1 MRKAFFITTIVLLC
15 SSASFAKHSLKDST
29 RHDSVIQKDG
39 SSYNNAVIIK
49 ATNEGDG
56 IDAEYKWLADHY
68 PGYKTEGQSLNEH
81 DKIPYDVLHI
91 KTNDGQ
97 RKDVFF
103 DISSYFGKW

>member
-1 MRKAFFITTIVLLC
+1 MKKALFIIIALL
-15 SSASFAKHSLKDST
+15 SSSVSFAKHCLKDST
-29 RHDSVIQKDG
+29 RHDSVVQKDG
-39 SSYNNAVIIK
+39 SSYNNAIIIK

-68 PGYKTEGQSLNEH
+68 PGYKTEGQSLNENG
-81 DKIPYDVLHI
+81 KTPYDVLHI